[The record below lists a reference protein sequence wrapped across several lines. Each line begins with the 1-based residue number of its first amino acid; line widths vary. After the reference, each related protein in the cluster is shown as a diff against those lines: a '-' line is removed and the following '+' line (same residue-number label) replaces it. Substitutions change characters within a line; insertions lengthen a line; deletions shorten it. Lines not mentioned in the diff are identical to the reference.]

1 MKTAEMKIEVTD
13 GRVVNVEVMPN
24 GCCVLTVE
32 LATASTEDDTL
43 HHQEE
48 MDIGELLEE
57 LLREDND
64 NSNFNYNYNTW
75 GNQTKG
81 TLYWGFFLW
90 FNKWKTKCQFKRK
103 LVDFGIR
110 KTHLKFNNKSGFL
123 VCARLNSTF
132 L

>member
-64 NSNFNYNYNTW
+64 NSNFNYNYNT
-75 GNQTKG
+75 
-81 TLYWGFFLW
+81 
-90 FNKWKTKCQFKRK
+90 
-103 LVDFGIR
+103 
-110 KTHLKFNNKSGFL
+110 
-123 VCARLNSTF
+123 
-132 L
+132 